1 MKLPLCMRKG
11 HMTFNE
17 LCDKTLASAVSQK
30 QKEFARKHGVIG
42 E

>member
-30 QKEFARKHGVIG
+30 EFARKHGVIG